1 MMHLFVLIV
10 LNVLHIIMLH
20 VCGRRR
26 FLQRFLKFLIIL
38 AILIIISFLVSSDRK
53 LTIISN
59 RNNSLPRLYCI
70 LLNTQSTHERFIY
83 MSNKTWAKQC
93 DRMGIVKY
101 RKLQETEDGKSTY
114 FQTEM
119 GLKTLCVS
127 MSISF
132 SSSIGN
138 KTIPVQ

>member
-1 MMHLFVLIV
+1 
-10 LNVLHIIMLH
+10 
-20 VCGRRR
+20 
-26 FLQRFLKFLIIL
+26 
-38 AILIIISFLVSSDRK
+38 
-53 LTIISN
+53 
-59 RNNSLPRLYCI
+59 
-70 LLNTQSTHERFIY
+70 

-101 RKLQETEDGKSTY
+101 RKLQETDDGKFTY

-119 GLKTLCVS
+119 ELKTLCVS

-138 KTIPVQ
+138 NTIPVQ